1 MVAFYQDLTLLPDA
15 EVPVNFLLSKVY
27 MQIHIAL
34 GSWKNHY
41 QNQPFGISFPEY
53 GDKGLG
59 SKVRIFSENR
69 EQLEELNLPD
79 KLTRYRD
86 YVHLTT
92 ARKVPAARVKGYASY
107 SRYQPD
113 GTPEQKARRYVSR
126 HPETNYEAALVLM
139 KQRKED
145 YKNPYIQLKSLSNG
159 NKFNLFVIK
168 EEKPE
173 AREGTFSTYGLSSEA
188 SVPEF

>member
-1 MVAFYQDLTLLPDA
+1 MLAFYQDLTLLPDA

-34 GSWKNHY
+34 GNWKNNH

-53 GDKGLG
+53 GDEGLG

-69 EQLEELNLPD
+69 DQLE
-79 KLTRYRD
+79 KLDLSEKLIRYRD
-86 YVHLTT
+86 YVHLTS

-107 SRYQPD
+107 ARYQPD
-113 GTPEQKARRYVSR
+113 GTPEQKARRYISR
-126 HPETNYEAALVLM
+126 HPGTTYEAALTLM

-145 YKNPYIQLKSLSNG
+145 YKKPYIQMQSLSNG
-159 NKFNLFVIK
+159 HKFNLFVAK
-168 EEKPE
+168 EDKPGE
-173 AREGTFSTYGLSSEA
+173 TEGTFGTYGFSAKA